1 MPQTHLLISLLLTV
15 VFYPVF
21 GPVTLWILVGG
32 VLIDVDHPL
41 VYLARFKNFSLKKA
55 VHYFESNKDLMPA
68 LFIFHTLEFLAIMV
82 VLSFF
87 YRPAVWFTIGMF
99 VHYLADWF
107 SEYRKSGKLL
117 KPYSFFYWLR
127 IRKSYKG

>member
-1 MPQTHLLISLLLTV
+1 MMPQTNLLISLLLTV

-41 VYLARFKNFSLKKA
+41 VYLARFRNFSLKKV

-68 LFIFHTLEFLAIMV
+68 LFIFHTVEFLAIMV

-87 YRPAVWFTIGMF
+87 YRPALWFTIGMF
-99 VHYLADWF
+99 VHYLADRV
-107 SEYRKSGKLL
+107 SVTPQSGQLPA
-117 KPYSFFYWLR
+117 PYSFFY
-127 IRKSYKG
+127 